1 MQVVNP
7 DAMEVRARVN
17 QADVP
22 SFRKVAEEK
31 IWPQYRQQYADM
43 WDKIVNTR

>member
-1 MQVVNP
+1 V
-7 DAMEVRARVN
+7 A
-17 QADVP
+17 